1 MLLLFELTNERLTRF
16 APIAAATPSKSAHA
30 LISSTPHLEPIALP
44 DNLLRDSTYI
54 STVMPSTDT
63 STNTKST
70 ATARSSDCK
79 VQVDSGPPDSLHP
92 IPMIEART
100 CCVEERNTRFLSE
113 FQSFQLLSYCVFT
126 NKIHCR
132 YNLMDSDFN
141 ENAANV
147 ETAFVSNSRKN
158 QNINQ
163 Y

>member
-16 APIAAATPSKSAHA
+16 APVTTATPSKSAPA

-79 VQVDSGPPDSLHP
+79 VRVDSGPPDSLHP
-92 IPMIEART
+92 IRMIKARF
-100 CCVEERNTRFLSE
+100 CCVEYSRTKHTILIRAPIVSTSFILCVYKQNPLSLQFNGLG
-113 FQSFQLLSYCVFT
+113 FQ
-126 NKIHCR
+126 
-132 YNLMDSDFN
+132 
-141 ENAANV
+141 
-147 ETAFVSNSRKN
+147 
-158 QNINQ
+158 
-163 Y
+163 

>member
-79 VQVDSGPPDSLHP
+79 VRVDSGPPDSLHP
-92 IPMIEART
+92 IPMIYLLCRVQQNET
-100 CCVEERNTRFLSE
+100 HNSYQSSNRFNFFHVVCLQTKSI
-113 FQSFQLLSYCVFT
+113 VAT
-126 NKIHCR
+126 I
-132 YNLMDSDFN
+132 
-141 ENAANV
+141 
-147 ETAFVSNSRKN
+147 
-158 QNINQ
+158 
-163 Y
+163 